1 MCISTP
7 ATAFWLCQSSYE
19 MMATLLRDLR
29 YATRVL
35 GRGPGFAITAAVHI
49 LAPPMGSDTAI
60 FSVIEF
66 DQAINT
72 QRTAPARVAGPP
84 RSGGRSW
91 RTKFLYFLLRPDIA
105 AANALAARTTAT
117 NAGARKILPLAFRDN
132 RRCIQART

>member
-1 MCISTP
+1 
-7 ATAFWLCQSSYE
+7 
-19 MMATLLRDLR
+19 MATLLRDLR

-91 RTKFLYFLLRPDIA
+91 RTKFLYFLLSPGYRRGERVGRTHHGDERWDAQDPA
-105 AANALAARTTAT
+105 A
-117 NAGARKILPLAFRDN
+117 
-132 RRCIQART
+132 CIP